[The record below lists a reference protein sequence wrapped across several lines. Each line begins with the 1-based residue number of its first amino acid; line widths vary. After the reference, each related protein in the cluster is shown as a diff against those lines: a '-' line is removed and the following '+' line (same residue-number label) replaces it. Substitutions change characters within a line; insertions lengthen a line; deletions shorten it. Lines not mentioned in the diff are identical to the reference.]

1 MPEKLRFRAGS
12 AEEAWVQMETALA
25 PGIKDAKFF
34 YHAGCIRAALADSE
48 RATHYWERSFGSTPI
63 LKWPRR
69 RNRPSLSSPIPERRN

>member
-1 MPEKLRFRAGS
+1 MPEEARFHAGS

-48 RATHYWERSFGSTPI
+48 RATHYWERSLRLDPYSEVAAAAKQALAELADHRAT
-63 LKWPRR
+63 
-69 RNRPSLSSPIPERRN
+69 